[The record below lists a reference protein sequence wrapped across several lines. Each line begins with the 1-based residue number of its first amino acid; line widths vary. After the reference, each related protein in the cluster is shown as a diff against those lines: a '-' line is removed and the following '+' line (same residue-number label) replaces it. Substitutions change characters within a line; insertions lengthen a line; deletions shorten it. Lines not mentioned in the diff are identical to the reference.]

1 MKKKIKFSLLV
12 LVLLC
17 QQTTFAQKGIVQGKL
32 NDQETGEALPFVN
45 VMLIQ
50 NDSVICGA
58 ITDIEGQY
66 KMEIDSGNYNL
77 KTAYIG
83 YVDALI
89 KKVEIENEKLTIV
102 DIGLEPYLFTITHCF
117 FHCILDEES
126 IEIIIEEEKPLIE
139 EIVINDLNMETKEE
153 VDIPK
158 ENNLSIYP
166 NPSTGIINIEM
177 IENVDEVILVD
188 IYGKELEILETN
200 EFVKNTYD
208 LSRYPSGN
216 YFIKYINGNKVMSNQ
231 LVLMH

>member
-216 YFIKYINGNKVMSNQ
+216 YFIKYINGNQVMSNQ